1 MKALVV
7 HGHFY
12 QPPRENPWT
21 GRLEHEPSA
30 QPDHN
35 WNERIHREC
44 YRANA
49 FARIFDHFGR
59 VERIGNNYAHVSFN
73 FGPTLLSWMQ
83 AHDPVT
89 YQRVLDADR
98 DSAARNDGHGNAI
111 AQGYNHAILPLCND
125 RDRRTQVRWGLADFR
140 HRFGRDAESLWLP
153 ETAVN
158 DATMAVLVDEGLR
171 YVILAPNQAGQVRVN
186 ATSAWRDVSGNEIDP
201 GIAYRWMHPD
211 GSGRSIAVFFYDGP
225 IARSIAF
232 EGVLTS
238 SQALVARL
246 AQGAGG
252 EGRLVHIATDGESYG
267 HHTHFGERAL
277 AHALLVEAPR
287 AGFHVTNYGA
297 FLDSHAPQVEVAVKP
312 GPGGEGTA
320 WSCAHGVGRWIRD
333 CGCENGAQ
341 QGWNQS
347 WRGPLRSALDVV
359 RDAAAAVFEASRGE
373 LFVDPW
379 AARDDYIE
387 LVLDPA
393 QSRREWLRRHAPRSL
408 ERHEQ
413 ERALTLLEIQR
424 FCQLMYTSCGWFFA
438 DISGIETVQVMKY
451 AGRVLD
457 LMEQLGLESPRGPF
471 LDMLRN
477 ARSNVAEWGTGADV
491 FTRFVEPLR
500 TTPARVAAHVA
511 ISGIVD
517 DAAAD
522 DDVAGYRIHRS
533 LTQQQRQGRVTL
545 WTGRL
550 ELTEA
555 ATGVRH
561 DYAVASM
568 HFGDVDYYCALR
580 PFPGVERF
588 ELASARLWDTLRT
601 ASLPVLLRTA
611 IHEFGPEEH
620 GLQSVFPDGLQ
631 RISQLTFGEVVN
643 RFATEYVHL
652 YETNM
657 RIFGMLSDAGFEL
670 PAALRAAAEFT
681 FSLRFDDAIRSAG
694 GSAIAA
700 DYDDAVAIAE
710 DADRRGFGLDRASAA
725 SIFSRLVAESIG
737 HAVAE
742 PTAEHFRNT
751 TQLAHVALRLGL
763 AGQLGRAQELLID
776 ALTAGLERTT
786 EVGAL
791 AKTLSLSPTATAK

>member
-59 VERIGNNYAHVSFN
+59 VERIENNYAHLSFN
-73 FGPTLLSWMQ
+73 FGPTLLSWMET
-83 AHDPVT
+83 HDPVT

-98 DSAARNDGHGNAI
+98 ESAARHGGHGNAI

-140 HRFGRDAESLWLP
+140 HRFGREAESLWLP

-158 DATMAVLVDEGLR
+158 DATLTVLVDEGLR
-171 YVILAPNQAGQVRVN
+171 YVILAPNQAGQVRAPG
-186 ATSAWRDVSGNEIDP
+186 ATVWRDVSNNEVDP

-252 EGRLVHIATDGESYG
+252 DGRLVHIATDGESYG

-287 AGFHVTNYGA
+287 AGFHVTNYGE
-297 FLDSHAPQVEVAVKP
+297 FLDAHPPAMEVAVKA

-341 QGWNQS
+341 QGWNQA
-347 WRGPLRSALDVV
+347 WRGPLRQALDIV
-359 RDAAAAVFEASRGE
+359 RDAAAASFEASRGA

-379 AARDDYIE
+379 LARDHYIE
-387 LVLDPA
+387 LVLDA
-393 QSRREWLRRHAPRSL
+393 GRSRRDWLRQHAPRAL
-408 ERHEQ
+408 DRREQ
-413 ERALTLLEIQR
+413 ERALILLEIQR

-457 LMEQLGLESPRGPF
+457 LMEQLGLESPRGAY
-471 LDMLRN
+471 LDRLLE
-477 ARSNVAEWGTGADV
+477 ARSNVAEWGTGAEV

-500 TTPARVAAHVA
+500 TTPSRVAAHVA

-522 DDVAGYRIHRS
+522 EDVAGYRIHRS
-533 LTQQQRQGRVTL
+533 MTEQQRHGRVVL

-550 ELTEA
+550 ELTET

-561 DYAVASM
+561 DYAVAAM
-568 HFGDVDYYCALR
+568 HFGDVDFYCALR
-580 PFPGVERF
+580 PFPGNQRF
-588 ELASARLWDTLRT
+588 TAASGRLWDTLRT
-601 ASLPVLLRTA
+601 ASLPVMLRTA

-631 RISQLTFGEVVN
+631 RISQLTFGDVVN
-643 RFATEYVHL
+643 RFAGEYVHL

-657 RIFGMLSDAGFEL
+657 RILGLLSEAGFEL

-681 FSLRFDDAIRSAG
+681 FSHRFDEAIRSAN

-700 DYDDAVAIAE
+700 DYDEAVAIAE
-710 DADRRGFGLDRASAA
+710 DAKRRGFVFDRTTAA
-725 SIFSRLVAESIG
+725 SILPRLVSDSIVS
-737 HAVAE
+737 AVVE
-742 PTAEHFRNT
+742 PTAERFRNT
-751 TQLAHVALRLGL
+751 AQLARLALRLGL
-763 AGQLGRAQELLID
+763 GAHLGRAQELLVD
-776 ALTAGLERTT
+776 ALSAGLERTPD
-786 EVGAL
+786 VAAL
-791 AKTLSLSPTATAK
+791 ANILGLSQTTAVT